1 MLRLWKKSLLLR
13 VAVVMAALYAGGLVF
28 IAQTEFAD
36 IFGDRVNKVFLH
48 PAFIWM
54 ALQAYA
60 ILLLPVYVLT
70 RVYLWIT
77 KKPK

>member
-1 MLRLWKKSLLLR
+1 MKDVWKKSLLLR
-13 VAVVMAALYAGGLVF
+13 VAVVFAVLYVGALVF
-28 IAQTEFAD
+28 IAQTEFANT
-36 IFGDRVNKVFLH
+36 FGDRINRIYFH
-48 PAFIWM
+48 PSFIWM

-77 KKPK
+77 EKPK